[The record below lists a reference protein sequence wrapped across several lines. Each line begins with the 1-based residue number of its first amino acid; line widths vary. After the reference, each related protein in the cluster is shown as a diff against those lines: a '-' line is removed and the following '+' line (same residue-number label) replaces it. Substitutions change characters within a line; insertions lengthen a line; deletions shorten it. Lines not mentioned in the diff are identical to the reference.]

1 MEVKKEGRITQENK
15 GKNEFETRTFADDV
29 STVCFPI
36 IVAEMD
42 YTRDEDDWLNDGSA
56 RVSDLNRV
64 QLHWLK

>member
-29 STVCFPI
+29 SAVCFPI

-42 YTRDEDDWLNDGSA
+42 YTRDEDD
-56 RVSDLNRV
+56 
-64 QLHWLK
+64 